1 MAYTEIVHPR
11 VLQNDDIKRIV
22 DLQATARETVY
33 HLCSGHSKFTM
44 SIPVQDD
51 DTDIVLIN
59 ALDGANRLVQEIHR
73 IRGQVKQLLADE
85 YDMPDKY
92 RAKLMAI
99 IFEGEDKP

>member
-1 MAYTEIVHPR
+1 MAYTKIVHPHILR
-11 VLQNDDIKRIV
+11 HEDIRRIAHLQE
-22 DLQATARETVY
+22 TARETI
-33 HLCSGHSKFTM
+33 HQLCNGSKFTM

-73 IRGQVKQLLADE
+73 IRNQVDQLLADE

-99 IFEGEDKP
+99 IFEGEGAP